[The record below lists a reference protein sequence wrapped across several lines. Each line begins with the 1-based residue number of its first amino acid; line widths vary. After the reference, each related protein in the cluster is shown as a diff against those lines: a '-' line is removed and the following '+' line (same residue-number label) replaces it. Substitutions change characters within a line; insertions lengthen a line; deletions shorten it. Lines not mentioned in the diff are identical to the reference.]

1 MEQFYNRNSTCQI
14 NGAKKINFS
23 FTFFCIILCA
33 LIFINDNILFF
44 VPNFIFVII
53 LAVVMLF
60 CKKEDFYAVSV
71 CLPLFTNA
79 IQIVLVML
87 IGFPIYIL
95 KFKPKIN
102 MILFLPVLLSLVE
115 LSHVILQPFSFVDY
129 ARHVITYFSLF
140 LLLSDLGTLSK
151 EEIQGIIKKYIFTYI
166 FVMVDILV
174 QFINK
179 YGSIMF
185 FITHSVRFG
194 YASRESGME
203 FGKLFNNENMIGL
216 YSLISAGA
224 SFFLLFTHK
233 NKILFLMTLLVSCV
247 FGFLTGS
254 RTFVISLILLGFIA
268 FWILLSTKKIT
279 QRKKI
284 VILVSS
290 IVVFVAA
297 CVALYS
303 TVLKNVID
311 RFLDSNSD
319 GNRISIFTDYTN
331 YMIDNPEYTFFGIG
345 IQSVTDKT
353 GLLDPPHNAVQE
365 LFVSMG
371 VAGIIL
377 ITIMYIY
384 LFIESRNCRKDCLRG
399 INLLILLP
407 FLLTIQLI
415 QYVRLPEVFYVTIIA
430 SLPLFFSGEK
440 RETEEICE

>member
-1 MEQFYNRNSTCQI
+1 METFYNRNETCQI
-14 NGAKKINFS
+14 NEAKKINFS
-23 FTFFCIILCA
+23 FVIFCIVLCV

-44 VPNFIFVII
+44 VPNIVFAII
-53 LAVVMLF
+53 LAAVMVL

-87 IGFPIYIL
+87 VGLPIYVL

-102 MILFLPVLLSLVE
+102 MILFIPVLLSLIE
-115 LSHVILQPFSFVDY
+115 LSHIILQPFSFVDY

-140 LLLSDLGTLSK
+140 LLLSNLGTLSN
-151 EEIQGIIKKYIFTYI
+151 EEIQGILKKYVFIYI

-233 NKILFLMTLLVSCV
+233 NKILFLITFLVSCV

-268 FWILLSTKKIT
+268 FWILLSTKKIS

-284 VILVSS
+284 AILASS
-290 IVVFVAA
+290 IVIFVVA
-297 CVALYS
+297 CAALYS
-303 TVLKNVID
+303 TILGNVID
-311 RFLDSNSD
+311 RFLNSNSD
-319 GNRISIFTDYTN
+319 GNRISIFTDYTK
-331 YMIDNPEYTFFGIG
+331 YMVDNPEFTFFGIG

-371 VAGIIL
+371 VAGIVL

-384 LFIESRNCRKDCLRG
+384 LFVESRNHRKDRLKG

-415 QYVRLPEVFYVTIIA
+415 QYIRLPEVFYVTIIV
-430 SLPLFFSGEK
+430 SLPLFFISKK